1 LPFGLDP
8 ADIVE
13 MKPEVVELAGLEE
26 LEVAGCAALPKG
38 LADTHSVEEL
48 LEELEPVG

>member
-1 LPFGLDP
+1 
-8 ADIVE
+8 
-13 MKPEVVELAGLEE
+13 MKPEVVELAGLE

-38 LADTHSVEEL
+38 LADTHPVEEL